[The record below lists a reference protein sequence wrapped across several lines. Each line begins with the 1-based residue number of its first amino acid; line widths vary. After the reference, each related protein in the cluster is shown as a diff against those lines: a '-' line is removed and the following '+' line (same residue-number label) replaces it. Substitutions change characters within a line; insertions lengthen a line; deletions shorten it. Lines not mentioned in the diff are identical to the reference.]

1 MTAGTSRLQRALA
14 LFEAVADLSAG
25 ARARQLDEACANDAE
40 LRRTV
45 EAMLLADRTADSL
58 PTEPSAWLDD
68 TTPPP
73 ADDEEDFSTLRF
85 GPWQVTGV
93 LGRGGMGA
101 VYRVERADGAYQQSA
116 ALKRIRM
123 GLDTRDA
130 QQRFL
135 RERQILA
142 TLRHP
147 NIARLLDGGVA
158 GETPYFAMELVEGER
173 IDRWCDARKLNLR
186 DRVQLFLQVLD
197 AVSEAHRNLIV
208 HRDLKPSNVL
218 VDDNG
223 QAHLLDFGIA
233 QLLEEDADATQ
244 TQHRAFTPDFAS
256 PEQLRAEPVTTASDV
271 YQLGVMLY
279 MLACGRHPF
288 GMEADTPWH
297 RKIALLDRTA
307 IPPSRALD
315 EGVAAERGG
324 TQKTLSKQISGDL
337 EAILLRAIA
346 RVPGAR
352 YPSVDAFRSD
362 LRSWLDGYRVQ
373 ARLPSHRERLVR
385 MIRRNRL
392 LFASGAAVI
401 SALMVGL
408 GTALLEARRAHRSET
423 VALEQQSLAE
433 HNARQSA
440 AIQETFERMLMHAMA
455 VDGGRKTT
463 VREMADGAMRSI
475 DTKSGRGDEARIS
488 LLLDLIHVYTVA
500 GQKDGARDMLDK
512 VRPQAMAMATQQPV
526 FAFRIKT
533 LEADLLEE
541 TDPKKIPAYRDAY
554 ASTTQWLGKADESAF
569 ESVRTSVIN
578 YLYSLDWRGL
588 SIEQG
593 AVAHGI
599 HAMTLARYGEQNP
612 RTVQMAMA
620 DARALISIGRHRD
633 ADRMLQRQLALAS
646 AHFGA
651 SGQLATST
659 QSMLVSNDMSM
670 DGHWPRAEAGT
681 RDLLVKYRDRHV
693 DVLGERKVK
702 ARMVLTR
709 LLQRERRDAE
719 ARAELAH
726 LAPDLAMAMGDD
738 VDSLRVD
745 MLVLQSEQA
754 WNEGNALESLQH
766 AEAALTIPWRPLAYD
781 DATSHIDALL
791 SSARAQAMLGRCKI
805 ATRQV
810 TDALALRATFAQR
823 PDFSRD
829 WARAADVERT
839 CAQTDAAL
847 KLARLAVDNLSRLPE
862 PNGWRIGTTQLALAR
877 ALVAARQPGS
887 ASAYQRA
894 DTAFARMVPA
904 THPNRAAIDREHTF
918 TDSLHTSEAPW

>member
-1 MTAGTSRLQRALA
+1 MTTNASRLQRALA
-14 LFEAVADLSAG
+14 LFEAVADLPADE
-25 ARARQLDEACANDAE
+25 RKRQLDEACTDDPE

-58 PTEPSAWLDD
+58 PTEPSAWLDGSSS
-68 TTPPP
+68 PPV
-73 ADDEEDFSTLRF
+73 DDNEDISALRF

-123 GLDTRDA
+123 GLDTGDA

-147 NIARLLDGGVA
+147 NIARLIDGGVA

-186 DRVQLFLQVLD
+186 DRAQLFLQVLD

-218 VDDNG
+218 VDDGG

-279 MLACGRHPF
+279 LLICGRHPF

-297 RKIALLDRTA
+297 RKIALLDRPA

-315 EGVAAERGG
+315 GNAAAERGG

-346 RVPGAR
+346 RVPSAR

-362 LRSWLDGYRVQ
+362 LRAWLDGYRVQ
-373 ARLPSHRERLVR
+373 ARLPSRSERLMR

-392 LFASGAAVI
+392 LFAAGTAVI
-401 SALMVGL
+401 AALTVGL
-408 GTALLEARRAHRSET
+408 GVALLEARRAHRSET
-423 VALEQQSLAE
+423 VALQQQSLAE

-463 VREMADGAMRSI
+463 VREMADGAMRSV

-500 GQKDGARDMLDK
+500 GQKDGAREMLQK
-512 VRPQAMAMATQQPV
+512 VRPQAMAMAAEQPV
-526 FAFRIKT
+526 FAYRIKA

-541 TDPKKIPAYRDAY
+541 TDPDKIPRYRDAY
-554 ASTTQWLGKADESAF
+554 AFAGKWIGKADESSF
-569 ESVRTSVIN
+569 ESVRTSIIN
-578 YLYSLDWRGL
+578 YLYSLDWRGM
-588 SIEQG
+588 SIEQN
-593 AVAHGI
+593 AIASQI

-612 RTVQMAMA
+612 RTVQMAMSH
-620 DARALISIGRHRD
+620 ARALAAIGRHRD
-633 ADRMLQRQLALAS
+633 ADRMLQQQLVLTS
-646 AHFGA
+646 SHFGA
-651 SGQLATST
+651 SGQLAISS
-659 QSMLVSNDMSM
+659 QSMLIGNEISI
-670 DGHWPRAEAGT
+670 DGRWPRAESEIH
-681 RDLLVKYRDRHV
+681 DLLQKYRDRRA
-693 DVLGERKVK
+693 DVLGVHKVK
-702 ARMVLTR
+702 SRIMLVR
-709 LLQRERRDAE
+709 LLQRERRDTE
-719 ARAELAH
+719 ARTELARIES
-726 LAPDLAMAMGDD
+726 DLAMAMGDD
-738 VDSLRVD
+738 IDEMHLD
-745 MLVLQSEQA
+745 LLVLQSEQA
-754 WNEGNALESLQH
+754 WNEGNASKSLEH
-766 AEAALTIPWRPLAYD
+766 AEAGLLIPWKPLAFD
-781 DATSHIDALL
+781 DASSHTAALF
-791 SSARAQAMLGRCKI
+791 SAARAQAALGRCKA
-805 ATRQV
+805 ATRRV
-810 TDALALRATFAQR
+810 AEALQIRAGFTQR
-823 PDFSRD
+823 LDFTSD
-829 WARAADVERT
+829 WTRAADIERV
-839 CAQTDAAL
+839 CSQPDAAL
-847 KLARLAVDNLSRLPE
+847 KLARLASGNVSRLSE
-862 PNGWRIGTTQLALAR
+862 PDSWRIGTVQLALAR
-877 ALVAARQPGS
+877 ALVAANQPGS

-894 DTAFARMVPA
+894 DTAFARLVPA
-904 THPNRAAIDREHTF
+904 THPYRVAIATEYKTVD
-918 TDSLHTSEAPW
+918 LPHTSEAPW

>member
-1 MTAGTSRLQRALA
+1 MTTNASRLQRALA
-14 LFEAVADLSAG
+14 LFEAVADLPADE
-25 ARARQLDEACANDAE
+25 RKRQLDEACADDAE
-40 LRRTV
+40 LRRTI

-58 PTEPSAWLDD
+58 PTEPSAWLDG

-73 ADDEEDFSTLRF
+73 VDDDEDISALRF

-101 VYRVERADGAYQQSA
+101 VYRVERADGAYQQNA

-123 GLDTRDA
+123 GLDSSDA

-147 NIARLLDGGVA
+147 NIARLIDGGVA

-173 IDRWCDARKLNLR
+173 IDRWCDARRLNLR

-218 VDDNG
+218 VDGDG

-279 MLACGRHPF
+279 LLVCGRHPF

-297 RKIALLDRTA
+297 RKIALLDRPA

-315 EGVAAERGG
+315 GNGAADRGG
-324 TQKTLSKQISGDL
+324 TQKNLSHQISGDL

-346 RVPGAR
+346 RVPSAR

-362 LRSWLDGYRVQ
+362 LRAWLDGYRVQ
-373 ARLPSHRERLVR
+373 ARLPGRRERLVR
-385 MIRRNRL
+385 MILRNRL
-392 LFASGAAVI
+392 LFASGTAVI
-401 SALMVGL
+401 AALMVGL
-408 GTALLEARRAHRSET
+408 GIALLEARRAHRSET
-423 VALEQQSLAE
+423 VALQQQALAE

-463 VREMADGAMRSI
+463 VREMADGAIRSI
-475 DTKSGRGDEARIS
+475 DTRSGRGDEARIS
-488 LLLDLIHVYTVA
+488 LLLDLIHIYIVT
-500 GQKDGARDMLDK
+500 GQKDGAREMLQK
-512 VRPQAMAMATQQPV
+512 VRPRAMAIAAQQPV
-526 FAFRIKT
+526 FAFRIKA
-533 LEADLLEE
+533 LEADLLDEG
-541 TDPKKIPAYRDAY
+541 DPDKIPRYRDAY
-554 ASTTQWLGKADESAF
+554 AFAGKWLDKADESTF

-578 YLYSLDWRGL
+578 YLYSLDWRGM
-588 SIEQG
+588 SIEQST
-593 AVAHGI
+593 VARNI
-599 HAMTLARYGEQNP
+599 HALTLARYGEQNP

-620 DARALISIGRHRD
+620 EARALIAIGRHRE
-633 ADRMLQRQLALAS
+633 ADKMLQQQLVLTS
-646 AHFGA
+646 NHFGA

-659 QSMLVSNDMSM
+659 LSMIVGNDAYM
-670 DGHWPRAEAGT
+670 DGHWPRAET
-681 RDLLVKYRDRHV
+681 ESRDLLKKYEDRHV

-702 ARMVLTR
+702 ARMTLIR
-709 LLQRERRDAE
+709 LLQRQRRDAE
-719 ARAELAH
+719 AKTELARVES
-726 LAPDLAMAMGDD
+726 DLAVTMGDD
-738 VDSLRVD
+738 RVPLGAD
-745 MLVLQSEQA
+745 VSILQAEQA
-754 WNEGNALESLQH
+754 WNEGDEAKSLEY
-766 AEAALTIPWRPLAYD
+766 AEAALSIPWKPLAD
-781 DATSHIDALL
+781 NDALSHINALM
-791 SSARAQAMLGRCKI
+791 AA
-805 ATRQV
+805 
-810 TDALALRATFAQR
+810 
-823 PDFSRD
+823 SR
-829 WARAADVERT
+829 ARAALGQCKAATHGVAEALHLRAAFPERLDFT
-839 CAQTDAAL
+839 HEWTQASNIDRACGQTGAAL
-847 KLARLAVDNLSRLPE
+847 KLARLAATNLSRLPE
-862 PNGWRIGTTQLALAR
+862 PDSWRTGTVQLALAR
-877 ALVAARQPGS
+877 ALAAAGR
-887 ASAYQRA
+887 AENMAAYQRA
-894 DTAFARMVPA
+894 EAAFARIVPA
-904 THPNRAAIDREHTF
+904 THPYRVAIAREYKTI
-918 TDSLHTSEAPW
+918 DLPHTSEAPW